1 MAISP
6 PSDLVLD
13 VLRAADPTDVQAAQA
28 KLKANRAAFAATSLA
43 DKGAGFEAAIER
55 VSTPATDAGLG
66 NHHVKAKSAEVPE
79 EYRQYEAVVL
89 QNFVKTMLP
98 SDSEEI
104 YGKGSAG
111 EIWKSMLAEQ
121 IGQVMSKRGGVGIAE
136 QMFAQQLS
144 RTRDKGTNNV
154 SDETDRNLAI
164 SMITDFERRVI
175 GINNDNENKTEKS

>member
-13 VLRAADPTDVQAAQA
+13 VVRAADPADVQAAQA

-55 VSTPATDAGLG
+55 ISTPATDAGLG
-66 NHHVKAKSAEVPE
+66 NLHAREKSSEIPE
-79 EYRQYEAVVL
+79 TFKQFEAVVL

-121 IGQVMSKRGGVGIAE
+121 VGQVMSKSGGIGIAA
-136 QMFAQQLS
+136 QMFAEQLS
-144 RTRDKGTNNV
+144 RARDKGTNASADGN
-154 SDETDRNLAI
+154 DRNLAT
-164 SMITDFERRVI
+164 SMITEFERRVL
-175 GINNDNENKTEKS
+175 GVNTDNENKTDKS